1 MAAYT
6 DIKSKHWSLV
16 GSQVDSITIT
26 GQHTGVEIVHH
37 GDNTTP
43 VYFLISTAATVP
55 VAVADDTEVILPGE
69 RLRLAVPNRGATVV
83 SVVSAGT
90 PRISVIGVL

>member
-26 GQHTGVEIVHH
+26 GQHTGVEVVHH
-37 GDNTTP
+37 GDNTSP
-43 VYFLISTAATVP
+43 VYFLVSTAATTP
-55 VAVADDTEVILPGE
+55 AVAADDTEVILPGE
-69 RLRLAVPNRGATVV
+69 RLRLSVSVRGATVV